1 MSLHKTPTGRY
12 IKDGIPFELYEG
24 EDAVDVIDWPEY
36 IITSKGRLF
45 SKRYQ
50 RFIGSENPRTGYKT
64 ASFMPG
70 NKKVYIHKLV
80 AQHFPTDKRQFTH
93 TNKPHVT
100 REAMKTFNRWYVEHQ
115 NELQQLTN
123 QKVSELCLEQLKLD
137 IHPQTIH
144 INRGKWTINDNHE
157 LVRI

>member
-50 RFIGSENPRTGYKT
+50 RFIGSDDPRTGYKS

-70 NKKVYIHKLV
+70 NHKVYVHRLV
-80 AQHFPTDKRQFTH
+80 EQHFPNDPQRYVLRK
-93 TNKPHVT
+93 KPRVAK
-100 REAMKTFNRWYVEHQ
+100 EAMQTFNRWYVEHQ
-115 NELQQLTN
+115 NELQTLSN

-144 INRGKWTINDNHE
+144 INRGKWTINSNHE